1 MTHILIIAVIIISI
15 NIQNKGVPRREE
27 QLAGPPDV
35 PDELPRD

>member
-15 NIQNKGVPRREE
+15 NIQNEGVPRREE
-27 QLAGPPDV
+27 QLVGSPDV